1 MRTIKF
7 RAFILGKMY
16 DVKAIDFD
24 GENGITITTDGGFY
38 NISHGTKDEHGHL
51 MQYTGL
57 KDKNG
62 VEIYE
67 GDIVC
72 DEDDLNYYKS
82 LSHEKLLEACDDEYS
97 GVLVVKY
104 GLEEVDAFY
113 GMAFNVWSFNGYDK
127 GDRLS
132 REHIVIGNI
141 HEGEKNE

>member
-67 GDIVC
+67 GD
-72 DEDDLNYYKS
+72 
-82 LSHEKLLEACDDEYS
+82 
-97 GVLVVKY
+97 VVK
-104 GLEEVDAFY
+104 AFY
-113 GMAFNVWSFNGYDK
+113 YDGSNEAQIGNVKGIDNVIFSDGCFKLENETIEAPIGYEILETCK
-127 GDRLS
+127 FI
-132 REHIVIGNI
+132 EVIGNI

>member
-38 NISHGTKDEHGHL
+38 NISRGTKDEHGHL

-67 GDIVC
+67 GDIVRYGE
-72 DEDDLNYYKS
+72 DEFGIVYDELDGMFVAEGDCVTLNFSNEDSKWY
-82 LSHEKLLEACDDEYS
+82 EIIE
-97 GVLVVKY
+97 
-104 GLEEVDAFY
+104 
-113 GMAFNVWSFNGYDK
+113 
-127 GDRLS
+127 
-132 REHIVIGNI
+132 NI
-141 HEGEKNE
+141 HEREKNE

>member
-67 GDIVC
+67 GDIVAF
-72 DEDDLNYYKS
+72 EN
-82 LSHEKLLEACDDEYS
+82 
-97 GVLVVKY
+97 KY
-104 GLEEVDAFY
+104 EWYRGSFPEWHSMTLEEK
-113 GMAFNVWSFNGYDK
+113 WSWLDKQPMYQYVIEYHAVEGYSSE
-127 GDRLS
+127 LS
-132 REHIVIGNI
+132 TQYIVIGNI
-141 HEGEKNE
+141 HDGEEMK

>member
-67 GDIVC
+67 GDIVRDGE
-72 DEDDLNYYKS
+72 DEFGIVY
-82 LSHEKLLEACDDEYS
+82 DER
-97 GVLVVKY
+97 
-104 GLEEVDAFY
+104 D
-113 GMAFNVWSFNGYDK
+113 GMFVAK
-127 GDRLS
+127 GDCVILNFS
-132 REHIVIGNI
+132 NVDSKWYEIIGNI
-141 HEGEKNE
+141 HEEELK

>member
-67 GDIVC
+67 GDIVVHTSFPRDKQQVRYENGC
-72 DEDDLNYYKS
+72 YIVGQMALSSYHKS
-82 LSHEKLLEACDDEYS
+82 VIE
-97 GVLVVKY
+97 
-104 GLEEVDAFY
+104 
-113 GMAFNVWSFNGYDK
+113 
-127 GDRLS
+127 
-132 REHIVIGNI
+132 VIGNI
-141 HEGEKNE
+141 HEGGEK

>member
-67 GDIVC
+67 GDIVAF
-72 DEDDLNYYKS
+72 ENKYEWYRGS
-82 LSHEKLLEACDDEYS
+82 FPEWYS
-97 GVLVVKY
+97 MT
-104 GLEEVDAFY
+104 LEEK
-113 GMAFNVWSFNGYDK
+113 WSWLDKQPMYQYVIEYHAVEGYSSE
-127 GDRLS
+127 LS
-132 REHIVIGNI
+132 TQYIVIGNI

>member
-62 VEIYE
+62 VEVYE
-67 GDIVC
+67 GDKIYIEQTKEITTVSFL
-72 DEDDLNYYKS
+72 D
-82 LSHEKLLEACDDEYS
+82 
-97 GVLVVKY
+97 
-104 GLEEVDAFY
+104 
-113 GMAFNVWSFNGYDK
+113 GMAMFIFNVNGGEIYDM
-127 GDRLS
+127 DDILRYDYTI
-132 REHIVIGNI
+132 EIIGNI
-141 HEGEKNE
+141 YEGEKNE

>member
-67 GDIVC
+67 GDLIR
-72 DEDDLNYYKS
+72 ELGLNKT
-82 LSHEKLLEACDDEYS
+82 
-97 GVLVVKY
+97 
-104 GLEEVDAFY
+104 
-113 GMAFNVWSFNGYDK
+113 WT
-127 GDRLS
+127 LS
-132 REHIVIGNI
+132 RRDEFSNRNHIVMWDEEELQWCGNLYEQSALEIYEMDTRPLEFLCKKYTIEVIGNI